1 MAQPHCSQ
9 CASPHLK
16 RTGVRGIKQ
25 CHDCGSYVDLRVN
38 LKSRLA
44 QLWPSQKTPHQQ
56 TSAEGYGG
64 SNAVGNLRS

>member
-1 MAQPHCSQ
+1 MAQPRCSQ

-25 CHDCGSYVDLRVN
+25 CHGCGSYVDLRLN

-44 QLWPSQKTPHQQ
+44 QLWPSRERLHQHKPAQ
-56 TSAEGYGG
+56 GYGG
-64 SNAVGNLRS
+64 SNSVGDLRG